1 MTHEP
6 KAPTIV
12 HVAPPGDAVTVCD
25 VAAAP
30 ACAAETDSVTDAS
43 PMTTPGAPGTFGL
56 AVGVTAADGADAA
69 DVPPALLAVAVNV
82 YAVPLL
88 RPATRHEPDAPTIVQ
103 LAPPGDAVTVCD
115 VAGHASMAS
124 ATDTLTDRSPT
135 TTSGIAGT
143 LGGGVGVTGADG
155 ADAAE
160 VPPALLA
167 VAVNVY
173 SVPFVRPDTTH
184 EPKAPAIVQLAPPGV
199 AVTVSDVA
207 AAPACA
213 AEIDA
218 LTAPSPTTTAGT
230 DGTFGSIA
238 PDVITRLPVPVLDT
252 ATNRPLANTT
262 EFQ

>member
-12 HVAPPGDAVTVCD
+12 HVAPPGDAVTVC
-25 VAAAP
+25 
-30 ACAAETDSVTDAS
+30 
-43 PMTTPGAPGTFGL
+43 
-56 AVGVTAADGADAA
+56 
-69 DVPPALLAVAVNV
+69 
-82 YAVPLL
+82 
-88 RPATRHEPDAPTIVQ
+88 
-103 LAPPGDAVTVCD
+103 
-115 VAGHASMAS
+115 
-124 ATDTLTDRSPT
+124 
-135 TTSGIAGT
+135 
-143 LGGGVGVTGADG
+143 
-155 ADAAE
+155 
-160 VPPALLA
+160 
-167 VAVNVY
+167 
-173 SVPFVRPDTTH
+173 
-184 EPKAPAIVQLAPPGV
+184 
-199 AVTVSDVA
+199 DVA